1 MLIGRI
7 QMVLAVWVDLVEAQE
22 VRLPRSED

>member
-7 QMVLAVWVDLVEAQE
+7 QMVLAVWVALVEAQE
-22 VRLPRSED
+22 VWLPRSED